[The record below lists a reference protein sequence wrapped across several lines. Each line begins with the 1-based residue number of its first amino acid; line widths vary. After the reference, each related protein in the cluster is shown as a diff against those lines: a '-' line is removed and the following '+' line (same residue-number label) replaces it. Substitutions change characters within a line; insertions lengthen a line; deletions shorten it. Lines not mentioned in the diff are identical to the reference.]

1 MLDPAVRLYGGG
13 RTLVRGTRIIRLAE
27 GGPAALRALL
37 ADTATPAQ
45 RRLGEHLSDAGF
57 AHPRPGPRRIDATV
71 VIPVHLKGSDPF
83 RFGPRS
89 AEASRS
95 EYLRGSD
102 PAVVV
107 VDDGSLVPVECE
119 GATVVRREQ
128 SGGPAAARNEGLEH
142 VESEFVAFLDS
153 DCMPPDDWIERLGG
167 HFDDPRVAAVA
178 PRVKALNGWRSPLD
192 LGPGRNVRYL
202 PSAALIVRR
211 AAKPW
216 FDPALRYGEDVDLI
230 WRLEN
235 AGWRFRYEPDVVVL
249 HEERDRI
256 KRRFLYG
263 TSAAPLAKRHPE
275 KIRHVVLKPWPLAT
289 LLLAWRPK
297 LAAVVYLAHTALL
310 ARTLHAK
317 GVPVR
322 FAPAWTAKALVQTGA
337 QFARLISPYG
347 AGVAFGHV
355 RSKMRG
361 LPTIEDPSIS

>member
-1 MLDPAVRLYGGG
+1 M
-13 RTLVRGTRIIRLAE
+13 
-27 GGPAALRALL
+27 
-37 ADTATPAQ
+37 
-45 RRLGEHLSDAGF
+45 
-57 AHPRPGPRRIDATV
+57 
-71 VIPVHLKGSDPF
+71 
-83 RFGPRS
+83 
-89 AEASRS
+89 
-95 EYLRGSD
+95 
-102 PAVVV
+102 
-107 VDDGSLVPVECE
+107 DDGSREPVVCE
-119 GATVVRREQ
+119 GATVVRR
-128 SGGPAAARNEGLEH
+128 GAIAAGRRPRATTGSQH

-153 DCMPPDDWIERLGG
+153 DCVPPDDWIERLGG

-178 PRVKALNGWRSPLD
+178 PRIQALDGGRSPLD

-230 WRLEN
+230 WRLEK

-263 TSAAPLAKRHPE
+263 TSAAPLAQRHPD
-275 KIRHVVLKPWPLAT
+275 KIRHVVLRPWPVAT
-289 LLLAWRPK
+289 LRSSRRGRNWPRSA
-297 LAAVVYLAHTALL
+297 YLAHTALL

-322 FAPAWTAKALVQTGA
+322 LAPVWTAKALVQTVA
-337 QFARLISPYG
+337 QFARLTSPYG

-355 RSKMRG
+355 RSKIRG

>member
-1 MLDPAVRLYGGG
+1 ML
-13 RTLVRGTRIIRLAE
+13 
-27 GGPAALRALL
+27 
-37 ADTATPAQ
+37 
-45 RRLGEHLSDAGF
+45 
-57 AHPRPGPRRIDATV
+57 
-71 VIPVHLKGSDPF
+71 
-83 RFGPRS
+83 
-89 AEASRS
+89 
-95 EYLRGSD
+95 
-102 PAVVV
+102 
-107 VDDGSLVPVECE
+107 VDDGSREPVVCE
-119 GATVVRREQ
+119 GVTVVRRER
-128 SGGPAAARNEGLEH
+128 SGGPAAARNDGIAR

-153 DCMPPDDWIERLGG
+153 DCVPPADWIERLGG

-178 PRVKALNGWRSPLD
+178 PRIRASDGGRSPLD

-211 AAKPW
+211 AAEPW

-230 WRLEN
+230 WRLEK

-275 KIRHVVLKPWPLAT
+275 KLRHVVLKPWPLAT

-297 LAAVVYLAHTALL
+297 LAAVVYLAQTALL

-322 FAPAWTAKALVQTGA
+322 LAPAWTTKALVQTVA
-337 QFARLISPYG
+337 QFARLTSPYG